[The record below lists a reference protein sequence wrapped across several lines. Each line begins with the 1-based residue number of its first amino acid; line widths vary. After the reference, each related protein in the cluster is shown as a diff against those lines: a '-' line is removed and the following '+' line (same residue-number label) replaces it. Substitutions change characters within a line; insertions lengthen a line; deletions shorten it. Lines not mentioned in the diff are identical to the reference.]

1 MWGTGAMRSP
11 YPISRQI
18 VNGRLRWGQGSK
30 RESQSLIEYWNLR
43 IYLIGFHS
51 EITFRCQDS
60 SSPPSPEASRYFSS
74 VQQRGG
80 FNPFRRCCYISNY
93 QFFKKLICWLYD
105 PIHCSSITS
114 HYNQS
119 WMMSL
124 NKFMFNQVGFI
135 EFSATNSAM
144 VQLFF
149 SSDELSGSNK
159 SDFFFFF
166 FFVFSCCYMFD
177 IQYFVLLF
185 ILLVGTCL
193 FRRQYVDICSICGLV
208 SLVDLIWKGNCSE
221 SHSVLTRS

>member
-60 SSPPSPEASRYFSS
+60 SSPPSPEAIRYFSS

-124 NKFMFNQVGFI
+124 NKFTFNQVGFI
-135 EFSATNSAM
+135 KFSATNSAM

-149 SSDELSGSNK
+149 SSNELSGSNK
-159 SDFFFFF
+159 SDFFFVFFLFCRAVTCLTISISFF
-166 FFVFSCCYMFD
+166 FLYCWLVRACLGASTWIFVPS
-177 IQYFVLLF
+177 VAL
-185 ILLVGTCL
+185 CL
-193 FRRQYVDICSICGLV
+193 WST
-208 SLVDLIWKGNCSE
+208 WSE
-221 SHSVLTRS
+221 REIAQKATAS